1 MGVVTELAH
10 IPEDA
15 EVSLELSDPTDEDP
29 IEWVNIHVRSTAL
42 PVFTEV
48 VPIDEPSDHASLPT
62 TTEREMVPHE
72 GNLDEPLSLDEEEIT
87 VAELRQILRDKD
99 MPVSGTKAELI
110 ARLNDAE

>member
-1 MGVVTELAH
+1 
-10 IPEDA
+10 
-15 EVSLELSDPTDEDP
+15 
-29 IEWVNIHVRSTAL
+29 
-42 PVFTEV
+42 
-48 VPIDEPSDHASLPT
+48 
-62 TTEREMVPHE
+62 MVPHE